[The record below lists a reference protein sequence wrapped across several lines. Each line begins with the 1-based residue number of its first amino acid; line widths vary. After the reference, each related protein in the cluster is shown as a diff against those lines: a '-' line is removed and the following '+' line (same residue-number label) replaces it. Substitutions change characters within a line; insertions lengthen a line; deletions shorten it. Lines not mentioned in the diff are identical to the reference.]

1 MAEVVHRLSH
11 EAAAVS
17 SVCGHLG
24 HDEIGLAQRR
34 TFGVDADEYFRHLV
48 DVKRVSEFDDAD
60 LAISYAFQPG
70 ERLGQFVQVDV
81 RVVLSVFV
89 FKCTLLEVRLEQEG
103 YIRYP
108 TLVFQMRG
116 VLHGK
121 AFVLVGSQRVK
132 SDFYSVLVEVL
143 IENLFAGYGSH
154 ERGNALLAV
163 DQHFFAISTP
173 AVFRFDVRVLP
184 GDDVARWITLIQR
197 IDQIA
202 HLAAFPDKWA
212 LDFGYDKVLGVYH
225 AENRADGVLHKCKFF
240 AGHCTALQFSI
251 FFYV

>member
-1 MAEVVHRLSH
+1 
-11 EAAAVS
+11 
-17 SVCGHLG
+17 
-24 HDEIGLAQRR
+24 
-34 TFGVDADEYFRHLV
+34 
-48 DVKRVSEFDDAD
+48 
-60 LAISYAFQPG
+60 
-70 ERLGQFVQVDV
+70 
-81 RVVLSVFV
+81 
-89 FKCTLLEVRLEQEG
+89 
-103 YIRYP
+103 
-108 TLVFQMRG
+108 MRG

>member
-1 MAEVVHRLSH
+1 MG
-11 EAAAVS
+11 
-17 SVCGHLG
+17 SVRGHLG

-108 TLVFQMRG
+108 TLVF
-116 VLHGK
+116 K
-121 AFVLVGSQRVK
+121 
-132 SDFYSVLVEVL
+132 
-143 IENLFAGYGSH
+143 
-154 ERGNALLAV
+154 
-163 DQHFFAISTP
+163 
-173 AVFRFDVRVLP
+173 
-184 GDDVARWITLIQR
+184 
-197 IDQIA
+197 
-202 HLAAFPDKWA
+202 
-212 LDFGYDKVLGVYH
+212 
-225 AENRADGVLHKCKFF
+225 
-240 AGHCTALQFSI
+240 
-251 FFYV
+251 